1 MKFTAEKLEGNKA
14 KLTIEVPE
22 EQFEKSMEKGY
33 KGIVG
38 KLNIP
43 GFRKGKAPRHIVE
56 RMYGREM
63 LLDDAAKDAIPEAF
77 SEVLEEAGA
86 EYECMV
92 YPKYEV
98 VSTEKGQGM
107 VFTAEYD
114 LKPEV
119 KLGKYKGLKL
129 DKVSEEPEEGA
140 VDKQIKAMQERF
152 ARLEKTEEA
161 AENGDVCTIDFVGKV
176 DDAAFEG
183 GTGTNY
189 PLELGSGSFI
199 PGFEDQLIG
208 AKAGDEVKVNV
219 TFPEEYGAK
228 ELAGKAAIFDVTVQ
242 EVKRKILAELNDD
255 FAQDV
260 SECQTMEELR
270 AELSEKLTAQA
281 KEKAKAETE
290 TKALEKA
297 LEVCEVE
304 VPDSMVDVR
313 LDQLLD
319 NFIRQI
325 SRQGIGFEQYLQ
337 LTGSTA
343 ESVRDNFKE
352 RAVTELKTELVL
364 EAIAN
369 AEDIEADDA
378 ALEEEY
384 ARLAEQTQK
393 SVEEIKEI
401 YGSNSTMVD
410 SLKFNIRVTGA
421 IKVLVDNAKIK

>member
-22 EQFEKSMEKGY
+22 ENFDKSMEKAY
-33 KGIVG
+33 KGIIG
-38 KLNIP
+38 RLNVP

-63 LLDDAAKDAIPEAF
+63 FLDDAVKDAIPAAF
-77 SEVLEEAGA
+77 SEVMDQAGA

-98 VSTEKGQGM
+98 VSTEKGEGL

-114 LKPEV
+114 LKPV
-119 KLGKYKGLKL
+119 VTLGEYKGLELEKI
-129 DKVSEEPEEGA
+129 SGEPEEGA
-140 VDKQIKAMQERF
+140 VEKQIKAMQERF
-152 ARLEKTEEA
+152 ARLEKIEGA
-161 AENGDVCTIDFVGKV
+161 AEKGDVCTIDFVGKV
-176 DDAAFEG
+176 DDTAFEG
-183 GTGTNY
+183 GTGSNH

-199 PGFEDQLIG
+199 PGFEDQLLG
-208 AKAGDEVKVNV
+208 SKAGDEIKVDV
-219 TFPEEYGAK
+219 TFPEDYGAK
-228 ELAGKAAIFDVTVQ
+228 ELAGKAAVFDVTVT
-242 EVKRKILAELNDD
+242 EVKRKVLAELNDD

-270 AELSEKLTAQA
+270 TELTEKLSAQA
-281 KEKAKAETE
+281 KEKAKAEME
-290 TKALEKA
+290 TQALEKA
-297 LEVCEVE
+297 LAVCQVT

-337 LTGSTA
+337 LTGNTA
-343 ESVRDNFKE
+343 EKVRDNFRE

-364 EAIAN
+364 EAIAD
-369 AEDIEADDA
+369 AEGIVADDE
-378 ALEEEY
+378 ALEAEY

-393 SVEEIKEI
+393 TPEEIKEI
-401 YGSNSTMVD
+401 YGANSAMVD
-410 SLKFNIRVTGA
+410 SLKFNVKVTGA
-421 IKVLVDNAKIK
+421 IKILMDNAKIK